1 MYGEDK
7 GMSESMTRQP
17 IRVLNMFTIMDR
29 GGAETM
35 VMNYY
40 RHIDRTKVQFDFLVH
55 REQRGAYD
63 DEIERM
69 GGRIYRMCPVYPQNF
84 SRYKRDLRT
93 FFRAHPEYKIIHSHM
108 SELGYFAFREAERQ
122 GVPVRICH
130 AHNAPHGFDA
140 KMIMRTYFKKRMMP
154 YLTHLFMCGEESG
167 KWLYG
172 EKNKSRFIMLNNA
185 IDAAV
190 YSFDASKREEM
201 RRQLDL
207 TDELVVGHVGRF
219 NPQKNHPF
227 LLDIFTSLLKKEPD
241 TVLLLVGGG
250 ADMPK
255 IQAKVQ
261 EFGIAEH
268 VRFLGVRS
276 DVADLMQAMDVFV
289 FPSLYEGLP
298 VTMVEAQASGLPC
311 IISDKVP
318 PECILTDGLVNIMP
332 LSASPEAWA
341 EKILTMRAAPR
352 TDRREEIATHGF
364 DISTEAVKLQEF
376 YLNAYEQNC

>member
-1 MYGEDK
+1 
-7 GMSESMTRQP
+7 MSKSMTRQP

-140 KMIMRTYFKKRMMP
+140 KMIIRTYFKKRMMP

-172 EKNKSRFIMLNNA
+172 EKNKTRFIMLNNA

-190 YSFDASKREEM
+190 YSFDASKREKM
-201 RRQLDL
+201 RRQLGL
-207 TDELVVGHVGRF
+207 ADELVIGHVGRF

-227 LLDIFTSLLKKEPD
+227 LLNIFAALLKKEPNA
-241 TVLLLVGGG
+241 VLLLVGGG

-255 IQAKVQ
+255 IQAKAQ
-261 EFGIAEH
+261 ELGIAER

-332 LSASPEAWA
+332 LSANPEAWA
-341 EKILTMRAAPR
+341 EKIFAMRAIPR
-352 TDRREEIATHGF
+352 TDRREEIAAHGF

>member
-1 MYGEDK
+1 
-7 GMSESMTRQP
+7 MSESITRQP

-40 RHIDRTKVQFDFLVH
+40 RHIDRTRVQFDFLVH

-93 FFRAHPEYKIIHSHM
+93 FFRTHPEYKIIHSHM

-140 KMIMRTYFKKRMMP
+140 KMIIRTYFKKRMMP

-201 RRQLDL
+201 RHQLSL
-207 TDELVVGHVGRF
+207 TGELVIGHVGRF
-219 NPQKNHPF
+219 NPQKNHAF
-227 LLDIFTSLLKKEPD
+227 LLDIFAALLKKEPNAA
-241 TVLLLVGGG
+241 LLLVGGG

-255 IQAKVQ
+255 IQAKAR
-261 EFGIAEH
+261 ELGIAEH

-341 EKILTMRAAPR
+341 EKILAMRAVPR
-352 TDRREEIATHGF
+352 TDRHEKIAAHGF

-376 YLNAYEQNC
+376 YIKSVEK

>member
-1 MYGEDK
+1 
-7 GMSESMTRQP
+7 MSESMTRQP

-130 AHNAPHGFDA
+130 THNAPHGFDA
-140 KMIMRTYFKKRMMP
+140 KMIIRTYFKKRMMP

-201 RRQLDL
+201 RRQLGL
-207 TDELVVGHVGRF
+207 TGELVIGHVGRF

-241 TVLLLVGGG
+241 AVLLLVGGG
-250 ADMPK
+250 EGMPK
-255 IQAKVQ
+255 IQAKAQ
-261 EFGIAEH
+261 ELGIAER

-276 DVADLMQAMDVFV
+276 DVADLMQTMDVFV

-318 PECILTDGLVNIMP
+318 PECILTEGLVNIMP

-341 EKILTMRAAPR
+341 EKILTMRAVPR
-352 TDRREEIATHGF
+352 TDLREEIAAHGF
-364 DISTEAVKLQEF
+364 DITTEAVKLQEF
-376 YLNAYEQNC
+376 YLDAYEQNC